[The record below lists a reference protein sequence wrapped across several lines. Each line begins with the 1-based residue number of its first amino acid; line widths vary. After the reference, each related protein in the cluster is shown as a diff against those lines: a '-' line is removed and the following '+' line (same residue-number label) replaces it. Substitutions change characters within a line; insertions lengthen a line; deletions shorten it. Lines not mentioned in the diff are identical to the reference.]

1 MTTISRTLRIV
12 YISGLVLALRGA
24 RGAEAAE
31 PAKDPLFAAQIV
43 ESTLAQV
50 EYLARSMETLEHF
63 GKNTLEQASTVL
75 DMGPDACPTLAKWL
89 KNRRKD
95 WKTRYWVADMLA
107 YVGRADSVKPLMR
120 AVRSEKE
127 HRSVRLRALESVE
140 ELWKKYR
147 ANTRELR
154 ADLESTLSKTRD
166 PKVRE
171 QLRRTLNEIDI

>member
-1 MTTISRTLRIV
+1 MTISRTLSIA
-12 YISGLVLALRGA
+12 YILFTGLALFRA
-24 RGAEAAE
+24 SHAEATE
-31 PAKDPLFAAQIV
+31 PAKDPLFTAQIV

-50 EYLARSMETLEHF
+50 DSLARSMETLELF

-107 YVGRADSVKPLMR
+107 YVGRADTIKPLMR

-127 HRSVRLRALESVE
+127 HRAVRLRALESIE

-154 ADLESTLSKTRD
+154 ADLESALAKTRD

-171 QLRRTLNEIDI
+171 HIRRTLNEIDI